1 MNEKLTFS
9 PAKLIL
15 NNSSLMLYELKGP
28 PNPPALKKKEV
39 MIEIFLEH
47 QLGPD

>member
-1 MNEKLTFS
+1 MNEKRTFD
-9 PAKLIL
+9 PVKQIL
-15 NNSSLMLYELKGP
+15 NNSSLMLYEVEGP